1 LLLDRPEALGLF
13 LNEVLVR
20 PLYARAAKDNTTS
33 IRILNK
39 CGFKLI
45 GHERGF
51 ANARGI
57 EIEEVV
63 LELS

>member
-1 LLLDRPEALGLF
+1 
-13 LNEVLVR
+13 LVR